1 MVTIVRISAI
11 CIFSVLVALFFR
23 SVKPEYGIYMGF
35 AAGLLLLGYVLDV
48 FSGVYSMIR
57 DIRTYLGDTYE
68 YLVLLMRLVAI
79 TYICDVSGSLCRDAG
94 YQTMASQIEVLGKL
108 SVLLSGM
115 PVLLSVLNT
124 ISLL

>member
-35 AAGLLLLGYVLDV
+35 ATGLLLLGYVLDV
-48 FSGVYSMIR
+48 FSGGYSMIR

>member
-1 MVTIVRISAI
+1 MVTIVRLGAI

-35 AAGLLLLGYVLDV
+35 AAGLLLLGYVLDI
-48 FSGVYSMIR
+48 FSGVYDMIQN
-57 DIRTYLGDTYE
+57 IKAYLGETYE

-94 YQTMASQIEVLGKL
+94 YQTMASQIEVVGKL

-115 PVLLSVLNT
+115 PVLLSVLDT

>member
-48 FSGVYSMIR
+48 FAGVYGMIR
-57 DIRTYLGDTYE
+57 DIKTYLGETFE

-115 PVLLSVLNT
+115 PVLLSVLDT

>member
-1 MVTIVRISAI
+1 MVTIVRIGAI

-35 AAGLLLLGYVLDV
+35 AVGLLLLGYVLDV
-48 FSGVYSMIR
+48 FSGVYGMIR
-57 DIRTYLGDTYE
+57 DIREYLGETYE

-94 YQTMASQIEVLGKL
+94 YQTIGSQIEVLGKL
-108 SVLLSGM
+108 TVLLSGM
-115 PVLLSVLNT
+115 PVLLSVLDT

>member
-1 MVTIVRISAI
+1 MVTIVRLGAI

-48 FSGVYSMIR
+48 FSGVYDMIR
-57 DIRTYLGDTYE
+57 ELKVYLGETYG

-79 TYICDVSGSLCRDAG
+79 TYICDVCGSLCRDAG
-94 YQTMASQIEVLGKL
+94 YQTMASQIEVVGKL
-108 SVLLSGM
+108 SVLLSGT
-115 PVLLSVLNT
+115 PVLLSVLDT